1 MRQILTERIFE
12 SSLDC
17 TYKCHLLANGRHG
30 NKTEYEEHTERSD
43 RMYQRAAIARLQD
56 ATPETKTLYLTNVT
70 PHALDSNAQLVII
83 KRVEANGLQ
92 SDSIVLSRGK
102 TGRVSYEPVYF
113 DRYDNISLRG
123 KLVLAFRAMLIE
135 KAAGIAVSHGQIIY
149 EQNFTRVTIL
159 LSTLIAEVARMICR
173 LHELATQ
180 KNPPLFLCSHC
191 EICEFA
197 SSCRSRAV
205 TEDSISL
212 IQGVRRP
219 HIEEQNRKGIFTL
232 HQYSHTFRPR
242 RLPKRVK
249 NPSKPRYFALQA
261 RALQDDKV
269 YIYGS
274 PSYPVAE
281 TSIYFD
287 IEGLPGRHLY
297 YLFGML
303 VVTGTV
309 ESYQSFWV
317 NDRSEQTDIFLKF
330 CEAVAAYPNA
340 ALFHFGN
347 YDVKAVKSL
356 KRGLG
361 DEYGR
366 LIERLLNSSHN
377 ILSVLHHHYYFPL
390 YSNRLKDVASF
401 LRYEFNNEVRS
412 GVGSIVCRERWEET
426 ADHGLKEA
434 LIKYNRQDCEALKT
448 VCDFV
453 LRSAASTS
461 GGTIARG
468 NTEVVPAESL
478 RQVGEGNRPVFRKA
492 EFQCP
497 EFELVN
503 RCAYFDYQRDRVS
516 FRNQLLPISSR
527 PHRAKNVK
535 RRMSLATE
543 VTELPDRCPPC
554 GSKKLL

>member
-1 MRQILTERIFE
+1 MRQILTERIFK

-43 RMYQRAAIARLQD
+43 RMYQRAAIARFQD
-56 ATPETKTLYLTNVT
+56 TTPGTKTLYLTNVT

-102 TGRVSYEPVYF
+102 NGRGSYEPVF
-113 DRYDNISLRG
+113 FHRYDNISPRG

-149 EQNFTRVTIL
+149 GQNFTGVTIL
-159 LSTLIAEVARMICR
+159 LSTLIPEVARMICR

-180 KNPPLFLCSHC
+180 KKPPLFLCSHC

-197 SSCRSRAV
+197 SSCQSRAA
-205 TEDSISL
+205 TEDNISL

-219 HIEEQNRKGIFTL
+219 QIEEQNRKGIFTL

-249 NPSKPRYFALQA
+249 NLSKPRYFALQA

-274 PSYPVAE
+274 PSYPVTE

-287 IEGLPGRHLY
+287 IEGVPGRHLY

-309 ESYQSFWV
+309 EIVS
-317 NDRSEQTDIFLKF
+317 IL
-330 CEAVAAYPNA
+330 
-340 ALFHFGN
+340 LG
-347 YDVKAVKSL
+347 
-356 KRGLG
+356 KRQIRANGHIPKILRG
-361 DEYGR
+361 CGR
-366 LIERLLNSSHN
+366 LS
-377 ILSVLHHHYYFPL
+377 
-390 YSNRLKDVASF
+390 
-401 LRYEFNNEVRS
+401 
-412 GVGSIVCRERWEET
+412 
-426 ADHGLKEA
+426 
-434 LIKYNRQDCEALKT
+434 
-448 VCDFV
+448 
-453 LRSAASTS
+453 
-461 GGTIARG
+461 
-468 NTEVVPAESL
+468 
-478 RQVGEGNRPVFRKA
+478 
-492 EFQCP
+492 
-497 EFELVN
+497 
-503 RCAYFDYQRDRVS
+503 
-516 FRNQLLPISSR
+516 
-527 PHRAKNVK
+527 
-535 RRMSLATE
+535 
-543 VTELPDRCPPC
+543 
-554 GSKKLL
+554 